1 MGVLLGES
9 HDSDGFPR
17 APQPERV
24 AGVVAPLGVAA
35 WVWALV
41 ALLLGVAISV
51 WLAQGQQQRVDA
63 RRHAELEATADT
75 IAATVGDRLRTC
87 EMLARSV
94 QSLFL
99 ASAEVEPDEF
109 DNLYENL
116 RPRQRFPSLP
126 RNSVVQ
132 GKGVSGRVDLG

>member
-1 MGVLLGES
+1 
-9 HDSDGFPR
+9 
-17 APQPERV
+17 
-24 AGVVAPLGVAA
+24 
-35 WVWALV
+35 
-41 ALLLGVAISV
+41 
-51 WLAQGQQQRVDA
+51 
-63 RRHAELEATADT
+63 T

-116 RPRQRFPSLP
+116 RPRQRFPSLQAVAYAERGDDGHYLTTLVAP
-126 RNSVVQ
+126 SAGNAVV
-132 GKGVSGRVDLG
+132 KGLDVAEQPANLAALVDSLDTDQPILSAPTRPLPNRSPG